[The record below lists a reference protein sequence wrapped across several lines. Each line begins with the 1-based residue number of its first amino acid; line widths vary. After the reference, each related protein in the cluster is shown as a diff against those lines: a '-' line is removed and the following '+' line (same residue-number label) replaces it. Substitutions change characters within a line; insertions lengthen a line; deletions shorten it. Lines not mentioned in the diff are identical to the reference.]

1 MTPAAAGVDPALQD
15 IALGYHLALRAI
27 TEVDPTSVPQVIPP
41 PVMGLLLLTVVQ
53 GLNLIDLSIQPLLPL
68 LDHPGLEGQRINAQ
82 AKWPGR
88 LNRSQR
94 DIGGIGQVVSQDSRT
109 ESSVQQGIIVI
120 FKLK

>member
-53 GLNLIDLSIQPLLPL
+53 GLNLIDLLYPAAPAIVGPSRSGGAA
-68 LDHPGLEGQRINAQ
+68 DKRPG
-82 AKWPGR
+82 
-88 LNRSQR
+88 
-94 DIGGIGQVVSQDSRT
+94 
-109 ESSVQQGIIVI
+109 
-120 FKLK
+120 